1 MKKILALVTSA
12 VIISSF
18 FVNSSAQAKVNDH
31 DFKVEKFG
39 KYAPNIQGVNKM
51 FKDNKEKF
59 KIKNAEEEF
68 TTKTSKTDSLGY
80 THLKLQQTVKG
91 IPVFGHEYIVH
102 FNDNGEVYSVN
113 GNYNPKAREFK
124 KSQEYITPGE
134 AENKA
139 FGIIDYDPS
148 SLDAD
153 FPNNGK
159 AKLYLYDLNN
169 EYVPVYL
176 VQINYL
182 LPTPGNWSIFIN
194 AYTGEIVNKYNK
206 FANVAATGS
215 GKGVLGDTKTLNLD
229 KVTTTKG
236 TSYRLN
242 DLTRGAVIS
251 TYTSNYG
258 TRTPGTLIS
267 STTTTINDPAAV
279 DAHYYAGVVYDYY
292 KAKFNRNSINGAGL
306 AIKSSVHYS
315 RNYVNAGWTGTQM
328 IYGDG
333 DGVNSVALSG
343 GLDVIAHEITH
354 GVDQYEADLVYQN
367 QSGALNESM
376 SDAFGVFV
384 EYYAQNSKFDWLM
397 GEDIWT
403 PKVANDAL
411 RDISDPTKYGDPA
424 HMNNYVNTT
433 QDNGGVHTNSGIPN
447 KACYLIT
454 SNIGVEKAEQ
464 IYYRALTQYM
474 TASTNFSAARACL
487 AQAAT
492 DLYGAGSAEVTAVH
506 NAFSSVG
513 VN

>member
-1 MKKILALVTSA
+1 M
-12 VIISSF
+12 
-18 FVNSSAQAKVNDH
+18 
-31 DFKVEKFG
+31 
-39 KYAPNIQGVNKM
+39 
-51 FKDNKEKF
+51 
-59 KIKNAEEEF
+59 
-68 TTKTSKTDSLGY
+68 
-80 THLKLQQTVKG
+80 
-91 IPVFGHEYIVH
+91 
-102 FNDNGEVYSVN
+102 
-113 GNYNPKAREFK
+113 
-124 KSQEYITPGE
+124 
-134 AENKA
+134 
-139 FGIIDYDPS
+139 
-148 SLDAD
+148 
-153 FPNNGK
+153 
-159 AKLYLYDLNN
+159 
-169 EYVPVYL
+169 
-176 VQINYL
+176 QINYL

-206 FANVAATGS
+206 FANVAAIGS